1 MYCDICITAQVCNS
15 FTTGCDVLKKE
26 SVKLAVNQNCRIMIL
41 FSESQQLQKKTITYL
56 VMLEESLGK
65 MIDISPVHFI
75 TALIMLTSLVFLG
88 LALNLRTGLYQVF
101 IRFLPLGWIKR
112 FIAKFNEVAMVTL
125 RSITTYNAGWPS
137 FLLVVPTIMKWS
149 CYCLGLSQVRGK
161 QIQVQ
166 QGQVLQ
172 DDGGNQEDEI
182 DLDYEK
188 QMSYV
193 KAAFQ
198 KYQNLTNDELCH
210 ALKYLKSQ
218 GLFGK
223 RNVVDLCHA
232 INNIKVNGQVQRQV
246 TCTSFDNEPTF
257 QQNSH
262 TRQELVEILVASN
275 KYDRRDVEDV
285 MNRYHEQH
293 GQMPTME
300 QFVEFHG
307 SLKGIADLEAKLDT
321 EKRKLDRK
329 DRTIEDKDRTV
340 EDNQRTIEDNQ
351 RTIEDNH
358 RTIEDKDRTIEDKD
372 RTIEDKDRTIED
384 NQRTIEDKNREIGR
398 LEKRLICKICM
409 DNEMS
414 IVCLPCG
421 HLYCCSSDVCRNNL
435 TTRGK
440 CHICNQVVT
449 GQIQTHLA

>member
-1 MYCDICITAQVCNS
+1 
-15 FTTGCDVLKKE
+15 
-26 SVKLAVNQNCRIMIL
+26 
-41 FSESQQLQKKTITYL
+41 
-56 VMLEESLGK
+56 MLEESLGK
-65 MIDISPVHFI
+65 MIDISPVHLI

-101 IRFLPLGWIKR
+101 IRFLPLGRIKR

-125 RSITTYNAGWPS
+125 RSITTYNAGWPT

-149 CYCLGLSQVRGK
+149 CYCLGLSQVREK

-172 DDGGNQEDEI
+172 DDGGNKEDEI

-198 KYQNLTNDELCH
+198 KYPNLTNDELCH

-218 GLFGK
+218 GLFDK

-232 INNIKVNGQVQRQV
+232 INHIKVNGQVQRQV

-257 QQNSH
+257 QQNGHS
-262 TRQELVEILVASN
+262 RQELVEILVASN
-275 KYDRRDVEDV
+275 KYNRRDVEDV

-307 SLKGIADLEAKLDT
+307 SLKADLEAKLDT
-321 EKRKLDRK
+321 EKRKLETEKRKLDSK
-329 DRTIEDKDRTV
+329 DRTIED
-340 EDNQRTIEDNQ
+340 NQ
-351 RTIEDNH
+351 

-372 RTIEDKDRTIED
+372 
-384 NQRTIEDKNREIGR
+384 RTIEDKNREIGR

-421 HLYCCSSDVCRNNL
+421 HLYCCSSDGCRNDL